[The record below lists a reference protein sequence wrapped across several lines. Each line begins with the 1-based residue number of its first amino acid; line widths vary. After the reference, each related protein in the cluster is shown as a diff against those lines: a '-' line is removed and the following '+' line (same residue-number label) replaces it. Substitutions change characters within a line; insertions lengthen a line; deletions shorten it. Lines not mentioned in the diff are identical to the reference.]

1 MDDDRVINRLK
12 KIKDFIVIVW
22 IIADIILLTLTYF
35 LDLSSIYV
43 FIVIFDTAL
52 CAVLFTEFVYKIYTK
67 ENKIQ
72 YLKDD
77 WRGVV
82 VDVLAMFPYEL
93 ISFGSYGFIRLLR
106 LVRIFALFGKGRRT
120 ILNFVEKTH
129 LNYVFFTLLII
140 VVASSIAILVLESTA
155 ASEIH
160 TPLDAIWYVVSTI
173 TTVGY
178 GDEVPIS
185 PGGKV
190 LGIMLMIV
198 GVGFFSILTASLSS
212 YFMRDIETEEE
223 ELKDKINSLET
234 TVNEMRS
241 QIEEVKDILKENMK

>member
-1 MDDDRVINRLK
+1 
-12 KIKDFIVIVW
+12 
-22 IIADIILLTLTYF
+22 
-35 LDLSSIYV
+35 
-43 FIVIFDTAL
+43 
-52 CAVLFTEFVYKIYTK
+52 
-67 ENKIQ
+67 
-72 YLKDD
+72 
-77 WRGVV
+77 
-82 VDVLAMFPYEL
+82 
-93 ISFGSYGFIRLLR
+93 
-106 LVRIFALFGKGRRT
+106 
-120 ILNFVEKTH
+120 
-129 LNYVFFTLLII
+129 VFFTLLII

-241 QIEEVKDILKENMK
+241 QIEEVKDLLKENMK

>member
-1 MDDDRVINRLK
+1 MDDDLLVDKLK

-22 IIADIILLTLTYF
+22 ILADIILLTLTYF
-35 LDLSSIYV
+35 DDLSSIYG
-43 FIVIFDTAL
+43 FIVIFDTGL
-52 CAVLFTEFVYKIYTK
+52 CAVLFMEFVYKLHTK
-67 ENKIQ
+67 ENKMQ
-72 YLKDD
+72 YLRDD
-77 WRGVV
+77 WRGVI

-106 LVRIFALFGKGRRT
+106 LVRIFALLGKGRST
-120 ILNFVEKTH
+120 IFNFVEKTH
-129 LNYVFFTLLII
+129 LNYVLFTLMII
-140 VVASSIAILVLESTA
+140 VVASSIAILVLETSP

-178 GDEVPIS
+178 GDEVPMS
-185 PGGKV
+185 SGGKV

-223 ELKDKINSLET
+223 ELKDKINSLEIS
-234 TVNEMRS
+234 VNEMKS
-241 QIEEVKDILKENMK
+241 QIEEVKELLKENKR